1 MSKYQ
6 YVSEPALV
14 KGDHD
19 FASITHLVTD
29 VNLRPTPKAWYL
41 LMLPANALLGL
52 LLVSIGYLV
61 WEGTGIWGL
70 TNPIGWGWAIINFV
84 WWVGIGHA
92 GTLISAILFLFRQ
105 DWRTAIN
112 RFAEAMTIFAVM
124 CALIF
129 PAIHVGRIWV
139 IYWVFP
145 IPIKWLCGR
154 TLIHPFFGTC
164 LRYRPTLQF
173 RYFFGMWGW
182 FLIWQHY
189 GIRLVIKYA
198 RQAMAYFRQGG
209 TDQIVTGGTMKKPT

>member
-1 MSKYQ
+1 
-6 YVSEPALV
+6 
-14 KGDHD
+14 
-19 FASITHLVTD
+19 
-29 VNLRPTPKAWYL
+29 
-41 LMLPANALLGL
+41 MLPANALLGL
-52 LLVSIGYLV
+52 LLVSIGYLF

-139 IYWVFP
+139 IGYSYSKPNGDVAKLQLSATLGRVCSIDLFYGFATV
-145 IPIKWLCGR
+145 LVCG
-154 TLIHPFFGTC
+154 
-164 LRYRPTLQF
+164 
-173 RYFFGMWGW
+173 
-182 FLIWQHY
+182 
-189 GIRLVIKYA
+189 
-198 RQAMAYFRQGG
+198 
-209 TDQIVTGGTMKKPT
+209 TGS